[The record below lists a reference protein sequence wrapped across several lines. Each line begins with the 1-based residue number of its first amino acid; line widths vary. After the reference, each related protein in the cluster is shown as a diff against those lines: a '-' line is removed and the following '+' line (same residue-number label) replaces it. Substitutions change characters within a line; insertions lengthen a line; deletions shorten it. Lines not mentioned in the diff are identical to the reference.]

1 MQTRVIKVEEDNFRE
16 AMEEATKLLAEGE
29 LVGIPT
35 ETVYGLAA
43 SAYSNDAVDKIF
55 KAKGRPQD
63 NPLIVHIS
71 DMDMIDKV
79 AVDIPEKAYEL
90 AEKFW
95 PGPLTMILPKSDLVP
110 PETSGG
116 LSTVAVRMPSHPV
129 ANALLRSTRVPIA
142 APSANLSGRPSPTKV
157 SHVIEDMDGRI
168 DAIVDGGDVGIG
180 LESTIVDLSQEV
192 PVLLRPG
199 YITVEM
205 LSAELGEVLVDP
217 AITRE
222 AIIHHK
228 TVTGAPKAPGMKY
241 RHYAPRAPLTVVYG
255 EPVRVAEAISRAAD
269 EKTAVIAPEEHV
281 PLYTRGMV
289 LPVGRLSDPESIARA
304 LFDVLRECD
313 TLQAERIYAEDLTAS
328 DIGGAVMNRLL
339 KAAGGSFIS
348 EKDL

>member
-1 MQTRVIKVEEDNFRE
+1 MNT
-16 AMEEATKLLAEGE
+16 LLLKADDANLAKTVE
-29 LVGIPT
+29 LVRELWEGGALVAFPT
-35 ETVYGLAA
+35 ETVYGLGANGLSATAA
-43 SAYSNDAVDKIF
+43 SRIYA
-55 KAKGRPQD
+55 AKNRPSD
-63 NPLIVHIS
+63 NPLILHIGS
-71 DMDMIDKV
+71 REDLEPLVKEIPDSAVKLMD
-79 AVDIPEKAYEL
+79 A
-90 AEKFW
+90 FW

-241 RHYAPRAPLTVVYG
+241 ATTRRA
-255 EPVRVAEAISRAAD
+255 RR
-269 EKTAVIAPEEHV
+269 
-281 PLYTRGMV
+281 
-289 LPVGRLSDPESIARA
+289 
-304 LFDVLRECD
+304 
-313 TLQAERIYAEDLTAS
+313 
-328 DIGGAVMNRLL
+328 
-339 KAAGGSFIS
+339 
-348 EKDL
+348 